1 VERVLPGA
9 IGQRVGTLLR
19 HGGTA
24 GTAAKGSISGFM
36 VSGVGVLVSFALQT
50 TLARSLGDQEY
61 GTYTVV
67 LVWMNVVLLV
77 TKVDLD
83 FVTTRF
89 VGAYAA
95 TADWPRLHGLLRHV
109 PRYVFLRTL
118 IVAALALATLFAMR
132 GSRFDHF
139 VVAGL
144 MAVPLFMLTAQVV
157 LRSAAVQGF
166 KRVLAS
172 QIPPVIVRPAVVL
185 ASIWLLL
192 AFGGRMHAWIA
203 IAFNVVASA
212 VALLLA
218 ERAVRQVTPSDASVA
233 PPVSEMKL
241 WLRTGY
247 GLVMIS
253 AAQLTFSQHT
263 DILLVA
269 AIIGR
274 TNSGYYAVATQ
285 LAIMVA
291 FASTAVM
298 LIVAPLISEL
308 WAMRKL
314 ETLRSF
320 TRATVSVC
328 MVISFALLLVIVLL
342 GRKLLSLFGSSFT
355 VAYPAMVLLA
365 FSHFISASVGALSGW
380 LMTMTGHERPA
391 AVMIGGTGLFNI
403 ALAIPMTMAF
413 GIVGTATST
422 LISTLLRSLLLGVYL
437 NRRLGLLIAPGPF
450 RGAAT

>member
-109 PRYVFLRTL
+109 PRYVF
-118 IVAALALATLFAMR
+118 
-132 GSRFDHF
+132 
-139 VVAGL
+139 L